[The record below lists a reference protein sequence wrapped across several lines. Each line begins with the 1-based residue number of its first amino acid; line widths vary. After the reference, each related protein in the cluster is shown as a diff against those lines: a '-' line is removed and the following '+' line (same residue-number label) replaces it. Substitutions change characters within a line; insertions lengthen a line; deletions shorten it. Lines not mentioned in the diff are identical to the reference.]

1 MKRRDLALENEE
13 RSEGIFNFATGCPIC
28 EKKGNS
34 SLSLLEGG
42 KRVWRMET
50 GEITVLFT
58 VFGTLSQKRNGKGA
72 IVEEESF
79 EKESFFVS
87 HL

>member
-50 GEITVLFT
+50 VLFT